1 MSFMLAARFARR
13 ELRAGLSGFRIL
25 IACLALGVAAIA
37 AVGSV
42 RSALV
47 AGLSSEGATLLGGDA
62 EAEFTY
68 RFAEPSERSWLD
80 SISQEVSEVV
90 DFRSM
95 IVVERGQGQDY
106 SLTQIKAVDT
116 AYPLMGRVILE
127 DNVNF
132 GDALARKNGT
142 DGLVLERVLADRLG
156 LELGDILMIGIKS
169 FRLGGILQSAPD
181 SASDGFGLGPRTI
194 VYKSSLEGAGLLEP
208 GTLFSTKYRLKL
220 IDGIDLETL
229 SLDAKNRFENTGL
242 RWRDARNA
250 APGISEFV
258 DRLAIFLILV
268 GLAGLAVGG
277 IGVSSAVRSYLATKT
292 TVIATLRSLGAT
304 NAVIFQTYFL
314 QIAALSCLGII
325 LGLALGSGIPLIFA
339 PLIEAALPFPIRIE
353 LFVQPLIEASI
364 YGMLTASIFALWPLA
379 QAENIGAATLFRD
392 IGDQARTLPNRRY
405 LVITAILL
413 TLLLA
418 SASWFTGA
426 LKLTLWMG
434 IGILSALS
442 LLSFSAFLLQ
452 KAARKSAPLARGHA
466 VWHWALTAIG
476 GTKGD
481 AAPVVL
487 ALGLGLSVLAAVG
500 QIDGNLRS
508 AIVRDLPQVAPSYF
522 FVDIQKS
529 QMPEFREILASE
541 SGVSQ
546 VDEAPML
553 RGIITKIN
561 GENAKIVAGD
571 HWVLQ
576 GDRGVTYSE
585 TPRNSADITEG
596 SWWPKG
602 YNGPPQIS
610 FSAQAGAE
618 MGLKLGDEMTVNIMG
633 RDITGTITSFRTV
646 DFSTAGIGFVLAMNP
661 SALDAA
667 PHSFIATVYAD
678 SASEAQILRSLAS
691 VFPNITAIPVRDV
704 IGRVVVLLGSIAAA
718 TSYGAAAALVTGF
731 LVLIG
736 AASSGAGAR
745 RYEAAILKT
754 LGASRRGIL
763 ISFALRAMILGAA
776 AGLVALGV
784 GAVGG
789 WAVCSYVLDTDFAVI
804 WPNALAIVG
813 LGILANILAGL
824 AFALGAL
831 NAAPAQVL
839 RNQD

>member
-1 MSFMLAARFARR
+1 MSLLLAARFARR
-13 ELRAGLSGFRIL
+13 ELRAGLSVFRIL

-47 AGLSSEGATLLGGDA
+47 EGLSSEGATLLGGDA

-68 RFAEPSERSWLD
+68 RFAEPTERAWLE
-80 SISQEVSEVV
+80 SISQKISEVV

-95 IVVERGQGQDY
+95 IVVEGAQEQDY

-116 AYPLMGRVILE
+116 AYPLMGQVIIE
-127 DNVNF
+127 DDIGFVE
-132 GDALARKNGT
+132 ALSRINGR
-142 DGLVLERVLADRLG
+142 DGVVLERVLADRLG
-156 LELGDILMIGIKS
+156 LELGDMLMIGIKR
-169 FRLGGILQSAPD
+169 FRLGGILKSAPD

-220 IDGIDLETL
+220 EESVDLEAL
-229 SLDAKNRFENTGL
+229 SVDAKNRFEKTGL

-250 APGISEFV
+250 APGVSEFV
-258 DRLAIFLILV
+258 DRLAVFLVLV

-277 IGVSSAVRSYLATKT
+277 IGVSSAVRSYIATKT

-304 NAVIFQTYFL
+304 NAVIFPTYFL
-314 QIAALSCLGII
+314 QIAALSCLGVI

-364 YGMLTASIFALWPLA
+364 YGILTASIFALWPLA

-392 IGDQARTLPNRRY
+392 IGDQSRVLPNHRY
-405 LVITAILL
+405 LVITA
-413 TLLLA
+413 LLLA
-418 SASWFTGA
+418 LLLFFASWFTGA
-426 LKLTLWMG
+426 VKLTLWMG
-434 IGILSALS
+434 VGILSALI
-442 LLSFSAFLLQ
+442 LLSCSAFMLQ
-452 KAARKSAPLARGHA
+452 KAARLSAPLTRGYA
-466 VWHWALTAIG
+466 VWHWALTTIG
-476 GTKGD
+476 GTKGES
-481 AAPVVL
+481 ASVVL
-487 ALGLGLSVLAAVG
+487 ALGLGLSILAAVG
-500 QIDGNLRS
+500 QIEGNLRS
-508 AIVRDLPQVAPSYF
+508 AIARDLPQVAPSYF

-529 QMPEFREILASE
+529 QMPEFRAALADDA
-541 SGVSQ
+541 GVSK

-561 GENAKIVAGD
+561 GENAQSLAGD

-576 GDRGVTYSE
+576 GDRGITYSE
-585 TPRNSADITEG
+585 APRNNAEITEG
-596 SWWPKG
+596 SWWPEG
-602 YNGPPQIS
+602 YTGPPQIS
-610 FSAQAGAE
+610 FSAEAGAE
-618 MGLKLGDEMTVNIMG
+618 MGLSLGDQMTVNIMG
-633 RDITGTITSFRTV
+633 RDITGTISSFRTV

-661 SALDAA
+661 SALAAA

-678 SASEAQILRSLAS
+678 TAAEARILRSLAS
-691 VFPNITAIPVRDV
+691 LFPNITAIPVRDV
-704 IGRVVVLLGSIAAA
+704 IGRVVTLLGSIAAA
-718 TSYGAAAALVTGF
+718 TSYGAAASLVTGF
-731 LVLIG
+731 FVLIG

-754 LGASRRGIL
+754 LGASRRSIL
-763 ISFALRAMILGAA
+763 VSFALRAMILGAA
-776 AGLVALGV
+776 AGFVALGV
-784 GAVGG
+784 GAAGG
-789 WAVCSYVLDTDFAVI
+789 WAGCAYVLDTDFSII
-804 WPNALAIVG
+804 WPNALIIVS

-824 AFALGAL
+824 AFAISAL

-839 RNQD
+839 RNLD

>member
-1 MSFMLAARFARR
+1 MVKQHITR
-13 ELRAGLSGFRIL
+13 G
-25 IACLALGVAAIA
+25 
-37 AVGSV
+37 
-42 RSALV
+42 
-47 AGLSSEGATLLGGDA
+47 
-62 EAEFTY
+62 
-68 RFAEPSERSWLD
+68 
-80 SISQEVSEVV
+80 SEVV

-95 IVVERGQGQDY
+95 IVVEREQGQDY

-413 TLLLA
+413 ALLLA

-466 VWHWALTAIG
+466 VWHWALTA
-476 GTKGD
+476 
-481 AAPVVL
+481 
-487 ALGLGLSVLAAVG
+487 LS
-500 QIDGNLRS
+500 
-508 AIVRDLPQVAPSYF
+508 
-522 FVDIQKS
+522 
-529 QMPEFREILASE
+529 
-541 SGVSQ
+541 
-546 VDEAPML
+546 
-553 RGIITKIN
+553 
-561 GENAKIVAGD
+561 
-571 HWVLQ
+571 
-576 GDRGVTYSE
+576 
-585 TPRNSADITEG
+585 
-596 SWWPKG
+596 
-602 YNGPPQIS
+602 
-610 FSAQAGAE
+610 
-618 MGLKLGDEMTVNIMG
+618 
-633 RDITGTITSFRTV
+633 
-646 DFSTAGIGFVLAMNP
+646 
-661 SALDAA
+661 
-667 PHSFIATVYAD
+667 
-678 SASEAQILRSLAS
+678 
-691 VFPNITAIPVRDV
+691 
-704 IGRVVVLLGSIAAA
+704 
-718 TSYGAAAALVTGF
+718 
-731 LVLIG
+731 LIH
-736 AASSGAGAR
+736 
-745 RYEAAILKT
+745 I
-754 LGASRRGIL
+754 
-763 ISFALRAMILGAA
+763 
-776 AGLVALGV
+776 
-784 GAVGG
+784 
-789 WAVCSYVLDTDFAVI
+789 
-804 WPNALAIVG
+804 
-813 LGILANILAGL
+813 
-824 AFALGAL
+824 
-831 NAAPAQVL
+831 
-839 RNQD
+839 